1 MLRRLRTILFYCG
14 YVLLWSAIIT
24 AGGAV
29 AGAIIFPLVGTLG
42 HSEMSATAMALSGAR
57 QLGFL
62 AFIWAVGIAIVM
74 AFHRAYRRRPDQR
87 PAPASPT
94 SSSAENEG

>member
-1 MLRRLRTILFYCG
+1 MLRTALFYCG

-29 AGAIIFPLVGTLG
+29 VGAIVFPLVGTLG
-42 HSEMSATAMALSGAR
+42 HAEMSAGAMALSGAR

-74 AFHRAYRRRPDQR
+74 AFHRAYRRGRGQR
-87 PAPASPT
+87 AEPGST
-94 SSSAENEG
+94 GSSSVENDG